1 MMNDELKNTDYSF
14 LEHWQ
19 KMEKNNDNDD
29 VDFLDLDD
37 EDVETLEDSNTEDK
51 NNEVENLEDINKEDK
66 SNKVD
71 NQDVVDT
78 SEDDVDNL
86 DDINP
91 SLKSNDDVK
100 EDASSKIEMVHVEDK
115 EVGDTIIQDIPA
127 VNIPV
132 SDASKDSDMPS
143 MIKMY
148 GEVLT
153 DKEYVTNP
161 AIARDEEI
169 NKMILALITPDK
181 SALLVGKPGIGK
193 TALVE
198 GLAYRIHNNAVPAAI
213 AGWRII
219 KINIPALLGKI
230 NVNGTEVSKLQLLI
244 NEIDKVEKT
253 ILFIDEVHLL
263 VSKNGT
269 SLDLDFANMLKPYLD
284 RGRILMIGA
293 TTSQEYETYILRD
306 RAFVRRFIKI
316 DIAELTGDN
325 VVKVLLGTVPKFEK
339 KMGVKL
345 NYSEFQQE
353 RLFEWVVR
361 NTVEENRIY
370 EVQNRYPDI
379 CLTIISS
386 AFSYALFENEGEVR
400 IKHFY
405 LAMKNTNTIYPD
417 RIQKALDDFKN
428 TFKAWLLNE
437 GIDPELI

>member
-1 MMNDELKNTDYSF
+1 MENSDLEFIDNELEMKENPDNTIFSSYASNADTLDTSNLNPVDTFVPGTFANVEASIPSTNESQNDEIKSDIPGNKSDDSTT
-14 LEHWQ
+14 
-19 KMEKNNDNDD
+19 EKVETTNAIDNNLSNNDN
-29 VDFLDLDD
+29 
-37 EDVETLEDSNTEDK
+37 
-51 NNEVENLEDINKEDK
+51 
-66 SNKVD
+66 
-71 NQDVVDT
+71 
-78 SEDDVDNL
+78 
-86 DDINP
+86 
-91 SLKSNDDVK
+91 
-100 EDASSKIEMVHVEDK
+100 
-115 EVGDTIIQDIPA
+115 
-127 VNIPV
+127 
-132 SDASKDSDMPS
+132 MPS

-169 NKMILALITPDK
+169 NRMILAIITPDK

-198 GLAYRIHNNAVPAAI
+198 GLAYRIATNTVPPAI
-213 AGWRII
+213 QGWKII

-263 VSKNGT
+263 VAKNGGT
-269 SLDLDFANMLKPYLD
+269 LDLDFANMLKPYLD

-293 TTSQEYETYILRD
+293 TTSEEYESYILRD

-316 DIAELTGDN
+316 DIAELKGND

-339 KMGVKL
+339 KMGVKMG
-345 NYSEFQQE
+345 YSEFQQE
-353 RLFEWVVR
+353 RLYQWIVDH
-361 NTVEENRIY
+361 TVEENRIY

-386 AFSYALFENEGEVR
+386 AFSYALFEGSPEVK

-417 RIQKALDDFKN
+417 RIAKAIDDFKVR
-428 TFKAWLLNE
+428 FEAWLINE
-437 GIDPELI
+437 GIDPKLI